1 MSVARQIYL
10 WVDSRYCPDAK
21 WKIFKQVVPL
31 LAIVIGTER
40 SGEGIYKRENSIL
53 YPITVSIPFRTFFSC
68 QVGVVLVSYHTEE
81 SHNSCRIAFSEL
93 PHSFHLEFLFAYI
106 SSDTV
111 QWIFSLLCDP
121 SSIPEIS
128 LLALLSPKE
137 QKQLCFEITLHL

>member
-1 MSVARQIYL
+1 MGMY
-10 WVDSRYCPDAK
+10 SRYCTNAK
-21 WKIFKQVVPL
+21 WKIFQQVVPL

-40 SGEGIYKRENSIL
+40 SGEDKREHSIL
-53 YPITVSIPFRTFFSC
+53 YPITVSIPFRPFFSC
-68 QVGVVLVSYHTEE
+68 QVGVVLVSYHIEE
-81 SHNSCRIAFSEL
+81 SHHSCRIAFSEL

-128 LLALLSPKE
+128 LLALMSPKE
-137 QKQLCFEITLHL
+137 QKQLCFEVTLHLY